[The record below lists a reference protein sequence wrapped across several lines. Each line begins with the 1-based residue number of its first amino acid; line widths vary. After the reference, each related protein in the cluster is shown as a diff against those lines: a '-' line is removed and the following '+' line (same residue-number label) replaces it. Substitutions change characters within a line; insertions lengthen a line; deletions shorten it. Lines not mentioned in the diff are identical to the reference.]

1 MGRQAVAV
9 RNVEVTM
16 RVGLLDMEKLEP
28 QPIVVDVELW
38 RACGPFTSGRHEDC
52 IDYARIWTYL
62 TSAWPPRPH
71 TELLE
76 TLAEDLI
83 AFCFLDPKV
92 EGVRATLRK
101 PKIFGGNGVPE
112 VAVERVRGEVAA
124 DG

>member
-16 RVGLLDMEKLEP
+16 RVGLLDMEKLKP
-28 QPIVVDVELW
+28 QPVVVDVELW
-38 RACGPFTSGRHEDC
+38 RTSGPFTSGRHEDC
-52 IDYARIWTYL
+52 IDYARVWTYL
-62 TSAWPPRPH
+62 TNAWPSRPH

-92 EGVRATLRK
+92 EGVRVTLRK
-101 PKIFGGNGVPE
+101 PKIFAGNGVPE
-112 VAVERVRGEVAA
+112 VVVERAREEQPTGS
-124 DG
+124 